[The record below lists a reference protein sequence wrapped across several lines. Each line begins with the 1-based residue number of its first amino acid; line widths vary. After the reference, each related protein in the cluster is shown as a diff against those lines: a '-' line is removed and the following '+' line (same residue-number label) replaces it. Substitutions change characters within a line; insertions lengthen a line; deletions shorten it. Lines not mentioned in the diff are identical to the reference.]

1 MTNAAALTA
10 IAVGVAGMLGILLRM
25 TFQLGALVAEFR
37 AYVKSNDADIVSLGQ
52 RVTRVES
59 RRR

>member
-1 MTNAAALTA
+1 MMNAAALTT
-10 IAVGVAGMLGILLRM
+10 IAVGVAGMLGVLLRM

-37 AYVKSNDADIVSLGQ
+37 AYVKSNDAVVVSLGQ
-52 RVTRVES
+52 RMSQVES